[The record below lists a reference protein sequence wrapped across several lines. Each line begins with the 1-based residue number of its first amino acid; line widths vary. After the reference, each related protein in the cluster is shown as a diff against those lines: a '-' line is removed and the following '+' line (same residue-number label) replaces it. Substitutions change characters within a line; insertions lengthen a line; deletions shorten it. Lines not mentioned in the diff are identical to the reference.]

1 MKKIIAFGVS
11 FVPFLASAQ
20 TLGVTGAGTSLDSSI
35 AWVKS
40 AMNMGISLLTGAAI
54 VYVVWN
60 TFGFVTAAGDEEKR
74 AEKRSGIIYGVIGVA
89 VMVSVYGLVNF
100 LTGSIGVTSTPLTA
114 PTAF

>member
-11 FVPFLASAQ
+11 FMPFLASAQ

-35 AWVKS
+35 SWVKA
-40 AMNMGISLLTGAAI
+40 AMNTAIALMIGAA
-54 VYVVWN
+54 VMYVVYSA
-60 TFGFVTAAGDEEKR
+60 FGFVMAAGDEEKR
-74 AEKRSGIIYGVIGVA
+74 SEKRSGIIYGVIGVA

-100 LTGSIGVTSTPLTA
+100 LTGSIGVTTTPLPV